1 MHGDRKQP
9 VDAFR
14 VLAKAGFGDRRRSP
28 LRLLVIMSLIALL
41 VAVPIYLLWPGPE
54 RPPLLLA
61 SFDEVALPDETISL
75 YARVEPL
82 AEVKAGANLAG
93 CQLYFHELQND
104 RREQLATDRD
114 GRVMVQRSFSACAV
128 PIEIMVRYPGE
139 GQRPHGNQ
147 AKSRVFVWPPET
159 HLLVVDTEPALADV
173 DEASLWTANNL
184 DIRPKPGAV
193 ALLRAARAKYRIA
206 YLSMGA
212 DRPSR
217 YIKLRAWLERGWA
230 PEQEQFPNGPLLAP
244 AGDPLR
250 STAEFLQAK
259 LKDLKERFH
268 GMTVAFT
275 ARREHALLFQEA
287 GCQTFLLNATAE
299 KPESVKVV
307 SSWSELN
314 GRPP

>member
-1 MHGDRKQP
+1 MHGDRKHP

-41 VAVPIYLLWPGPE
+41 LAVSIYLLWPGPE

-75 YARVEPL
+75 CARVESL
-82 AEVKAGANLAG
+82 GEVKTGANLAG

-114 GRVMVQRSFSACAV
+114 GRVTVQRSFSSCAV

-139 GQRPHGNQ
+139 GQRPPGNQ

-159 HLLVVDTEPALADV
+159 RLLLVDAETALADV
-173 DEASLWTANNL
+173 DEGSLWTASNL

-193 ALLRAARAKYRIA
+193 ACLRGARAKYRIA
-206 YLSMGA
+206 YLSTGA

-230 PEQEQFPNGPLLAP
+230 PEQEQFPDGPLLVP
-244 AGDPLR
+244 ACHPPLNV
-250 STAEFLQAK
+250 ADFLQTK
-259 LKDLKERFH
+259 LKDLKERFQGTAVAITAH
-268 GMTVAFT
+268 G
-275 ARREHALLFQEA
+275 EHALLFHEA
-287 GCQTFLLNATAE
+287 GWQIFLLSATAE
-299 KPESVKVV
+299 KSDGVIVIP
-307 SSWSELN
+307 SWHELK
-314 GRPP
+314 GRLP